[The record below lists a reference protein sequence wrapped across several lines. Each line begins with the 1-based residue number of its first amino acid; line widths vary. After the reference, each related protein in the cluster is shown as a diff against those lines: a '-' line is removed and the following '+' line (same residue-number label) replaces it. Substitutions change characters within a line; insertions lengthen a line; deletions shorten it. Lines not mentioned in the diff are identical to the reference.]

1 MNPLRILILCILFY
15 ILFRLLFGRKKVSK
29 DTAKKTGQGGQL
41 SSQDILVEDPVC
53 HTYIPKKQAIFWEKN
68 DKTIYFCSEKCRES
82 FLKKGDK
89 E

>member
-15 ILFRLLFGRKKVSK
+15 IFFRLLFGGKKVPRNTGS
-29 DTAKKTGQGGQL
+29 KTGQGGQL

-53 HTYIPKKQAIFWEKN
+53 HTYVPKKQAISWEQN
-68 DKTIYFCSEKCRES
+68 DKTYYFCSEKCRES